1 MKRIPK
7 AIYLTAED
15 IEARIRELE
24 SSALQLRAEQSEH
37 RAIMHEISKLR
48 IYADAK
54 RWLAG
59 KPRKQA

>member
-7 AIYLTAED
+7 VIYQTAEE

-24 SSALQLRAEQSEH
+24 NSALHLRPDQAEH
-37 RAIMHEISKLR
+37 RAIMQEIGKLR

-59 KPRKQA
+59 PERKRA

>member
-24 SSALQLRAEQSEH
+24 TSAMQLRPDQAEH
-37 RAIMHEISKLR
+37 RAIVHEIGKLR
-48 IYADAK
+48 IYAEAK
-54 RWLAG
+54 RWMAG